1 MSAVLRPRSPAARAA
16 MALAALSE
24 DEQRII
30 FSKLYNVL
38 DPGVAVGFSA
48 VSSGLWALMLALRR
62 QLRTDHEAAAALC
75 RKAGMRSCKKL
86 RDAKQVVWM
95 HKGLHAADLT
105 TLGKLGSVL
114 PALGTLY
121 LIESSGSAGLDGVQ
135 RLAAGLG
142 AGALSAVT
150 KLAISFMHVGNAGAS
165 ALAAPW
171 MALALLSL
179 A

>member
-1 MSAVLRPRSPAARAA
+1 
-16 MALAALSE
+16 MALAVLSG
-24 DEQRII
+24 DEQCII
-30 FSKLYNVL
+30 FSQLCNTLY
-38 DPGVAVGFSA
+38 PGVAVAFGSI
-48 VSSGLWALMLALRR
+48 SNELRTLTQGLLQ
-62 QLRTDHEAAAALC
+62 QLRADREVAAALC

-135 RLAAGLG
+135 RLAEGLG
-142 AGALSAVT
+142 AGTLPALTMLFCQRHAR
-150 KLAISFMHVGNAGAS
+150 G
-165 ALAAPW
+165 
-171 MALALLSL
+171 
-179 A
+179 